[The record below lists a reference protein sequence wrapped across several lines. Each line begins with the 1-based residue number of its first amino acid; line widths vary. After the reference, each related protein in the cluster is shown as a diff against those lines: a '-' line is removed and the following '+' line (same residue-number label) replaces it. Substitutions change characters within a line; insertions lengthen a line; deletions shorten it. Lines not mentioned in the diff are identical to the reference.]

1 MQVPLGAPRLPPR
14 VTSASSLKENQ
25 EPHPRQTP
33 WTATTPG
40 MIHSAPLTG
49 SQQGSQST
57 NVRSPVLH
65 LQVFMAGAAEP
76 HPSQIT
82 AAT

>member
-1 MQVPLGAPRLPPR
+1 
-14 VTSASSLKENQ
+14 
-25 EPHPRQTP
+25 
-33 WTATTPG
+33 

-57 NVRSPVLH
+57 NVRSPALH